1 MKFPIRWLLEHLE
14 TDAEPQ
20 AIAEALTES
29 GLEVEDVLAPAS
41 ALRAFCIGRVVS
53 AERHPDADRLTVC
66 RVDTGEGETQVVCG
80 APNARSGMLGVFA
93 PPGTRIPGTG
103 VDLREAEIRGVK
115 SCGMLLSER
124 EVGISDEHEGIIELP
139 EDAPVGAN
147 YAEYS
152 GLDDTVIDVGVTPN
166 RPDALGVRGIARDL
180 AARGLGRLLP
190 LQDAAIPGQ
199 FDSEVRVSLREE
211 VASRACPLFIGR
223 CFRGVRNGPSPHWMQ
238 QRLRAVGMRPIS
250 ALVDITNYI
259 THDLCRPLHAFDAG
273 RLTGSIHVRFNRSGE
288 SLDALDGKTYALP
301 DGATVIADDAG
312 AQALGGIIGGTA
324 TGCGVETTD
333 VFLEAAYFDPIRTAA
348 TGRRLNLQS
357 DARYRFERGVDPAFT
372 QTGVEIATRMILEAC
387 GGTASHNV
395 VAGAVPPPPSPIRYR
410 PRRTAEMAAID
421 VPPEQQRRIL
431 VDLGFGVEGDDDS
444 FTIQPPSWRPTM
456 QGQEDIVEEVARIA
470 SFSRIPAVPLP
481 RRSPGVSAPALNL
494 HQRRAGEARRLL
506 ASRGMSECVCYSFVS
521 EHEAA
526 QFGWTDPALRLAN
539 PISPELAVMRP
550 SLLPSLL
557 RAAARNSARGYRNL
571 ALFEVGPEF
580 HGPEPEE
587 QRRAASGIRS
597 GDRVPRAWNAA
608 QRPPDAFDAKAD
620 ALALI
625 EALGGPAARMAVVQ
639 GAPAWYHPGR
649 GGTLQLG
656 PRNVIAHFGEL
667 HPDIVESMD
676 LEGRIAA
683 FEVWFE
689 NLPGV
694 RRGVRTRPSLEIS
707 NFQAVER
714 DFAFVVDE
722 GVVAGDIV
730 AAVRS
735 AAKDLVESTEVFDV
749 FDGER
754 AESQF
759 GPGRKS
765 VAVSV
770 RLQARNRTLA
780 EADIEG
786 ASAKIVAGVRKR
798 TGGVIRS

>member
-1 MKFPIRWLLEHLE
+1 MKFPVRWLREHLE

-20 AIAEALTES
+20 AIADALTES
-29 GLEVEDVLAPAS
+29 GLEVEDVLAPAPE
-41 ALRAFCIGRVVS
+41 LRAFRIGRVVS

-66 RVDTGEGETQVVCG
+66 RVDTGNGETQVVCG
-80 APNARSGMLGVFA
+80 APNARTGMLGVFA
-93 PPGTRIPGTG
+93 PPGTRVPGTG

-124 EVGISDEHEGIIELP
+124 EIGISDEHEGIIELP

-152 GLDDTVIDVGVTPN
+152 GLDDTVIDIGVTPN

-180 AARGLGRLLP
+180 AARELGRLLP
-190 LQDAAIPGQ
+190 LQDAAVSGE
-199 FDSEVRVSLREE
+199 FESAVRVALCEE

-223 CFRGVRNGPSPHWMQ
+223 YFRGVRNGSSPHWMQ
-238 QRLRAVGMRPIS
+238 QRLHAVGMRPIS

-273 RLTGSIHVRFNRSGE
+273 KLTGSIHVRYNRSGE

-301 DGATVIADDAG
+301 NGATVIADDAG

-324 TGCGVETTD
+324 TGCGAETTD
-333 VFLEAAYFDPIRTAA
+333 IFLEAAYFDPIRTAA

-357 DARYRFERGVDPAFT
+357 DARYRFERGIDPAFT
-372 QTGVEIATRMILEAC
+372 QTGVEIATRMILEIC
-387 GGTASHNV
+387 GGEVSHCV
-395 VAGAVPPPPSPIRYR
+395 VAGAVPPPPPPIWYR
-410 PRRTAEMAAID
+410 PRRTAEVAAID

-431 VDLGFGVEGDDDS
+431 VDLGFGVEGDDNS
-444 FTIQPPSWRPTM
+444 FMVQPPSWRPPM
-456 QGQEDIVEEVARIA
+456 NGQEDIVEEVARIA

-494 HQRRAGEARRLL
+494 DQRRAGEARRLL

-521 EHEAA
+521 EQEAA

-539 PISPELAVMRP
+539 PISPDLAVMRP

-557 RAAARNSARGYRNL
+557 RAAARNFARGYRNL

-580 HGPEPEE
+580 FGPEPEE

-597 GDRVPRAWNAA
+597 GDRMPRAWNAA

-625 EALGGPAARMAVVQ
+625 EALGGPAARMTAVQ

-667 HPDIVESMD
+667 HPEIVEAMD

-722 GVVAGDIV
+722 SVVAGEIL
-730 AAVRS
+730 AAVRA

-749 FDGER
+749 FEGAK

-765 VAVSV
+765 MAVTV

-786 ASAKIVAGVRKR
+786 ASARIVAAVAKR